1 MAESGDSQEKTE
13 EPTER
18 RLERAFEEGSLMLPQ
33 DTFALGGWIALL
45 ASLPLAAWAASGMV
59 ARSADV
65 MAAIA
70 SRGVDAKSLA
80 LAMARDGLVP
90 VGGMLLAFLAVAI
103 AIGLAQQRF
112 RIQFRPLRAS
122 FENLSPARGF
132 TRIFGAKSLLQTV
145 FNAAKLLLA
154 VLLFGVA
161 LHALHRGYVALG
173 VGATARE
180 AGKLALEATLI
191 LLPLALGMLGAFAL
205 VDLLVKRTA
214 NRAQLRMSRQELKEE
229 LKESE
234 GRPEVKSK
242 LAELR
247 RKRRTTSRK
256 HPLAKADV
264 MVVNPTHFAVALL
277 YEPGRMGAPI
287 VIAKGAGLVARRL
300 RWLAWRASVPIMRVP
315 PVARR
320 LYREV
325 DVDEPIPDDCFAEV
339 AQILVRVYQ
348 MRRREG
354 ATGAE
359 PG

>member
-1 MAESGDSQEKTE
+1 MAESEDSQEKTE

-33 DTFALGGWIALL
+33 DTYALGAWIALL
-45 ASLPLAAWAASGMV
+45 ASIPLAWWGAGGML
-59 ARSADV
+59 ARSADT

-70 SRGVDAKSLA
+70 RGGIDAKA
-80 LAMARDGLVP
+80 LGLSMARDGLLP
-90 VGGMLLAFLAVAI
+90 VGAMLLAFLAVAI

-112 RIQFRPLRAS
+112 RIQFRPLQAS
-122 FENLSPARGF
+122 FGNLSPGRGF
-132 TRIFGAKSLLQTV
+132 SRIFGAKSLLQTA
-145 FNAAKLLLA
+145 FNAAKLLVA
-154 VLLFGVA
+154 VLLFAAA
-161 LHALHRGYVALG
+161 LSAMLEAYLAIG
-173 VGATARE
+173 VGGTARE
-180 AGKLALEATLI
+180 AGKLARDAALL
-191 LLPLALGMLGAFAL
+191 LLPLAIGMLCAFAL
-205 VDLLVKRTA
+205 ADLLVKRTA
-214 NRAQLRMSRQELKEE
+214 NRAQLRMSRQEMKEE

-315 PVARR
+315 AVARR

-325 DVDEPIPDDCFAEV
+325 DVDEPIPDDSFAEV

-348 MRRREG
+348 MRRGE
-354 ATGAE
+354 AP
-359 PG
+359 PGRDPG

>member
-33 DTFALGGWIALL
+33 DTYALGGWIALL

-70 SRGVDAKSLA
+70 GRGIDAKSLA
-80 LAMARDGLVP
+80 AAMARDGLLP
-90 VGGMLLAFLAVAI
+90 VGGMLVAFLAVSI
-103 AIGLAQQRF
+103 GIGLAQQRF
-112 RIQFRPLRAS
+112 RVQFRPLRAS

-132 TRIFGAKSLLQTV
+132 TRIFGAKSLLQTG
-145 FNAAKLLLA
+145 FNAAM
-154 VLLFGVA
+154 

-180 AGKLALEATLI
+180 AGRLALEATLV

-234 GRPEVKSK
+234 GRPEVKGK

-348 MRRREG
+348 MRRRE
-354 ATGAE
+354 A
-359 PG
+359 PGQDRG